1 MEPDVRYTFIG
12 ATLVALTAVAVLA
25 ILWFTQARQH
35 GADAK
40 YEIVFVRQSLEGLQI
55 GGDVTMR
62 GIKVGQVVDY
72 SLSPREINRVT
83 VIIRIKQDAPVTE
96 NTVAVVARTF
106 VTGIARI
113 NLRTLEPP
121 GPPLK
126 AKEGQDYPVIKE
138 GTSMEEKIEDVASHM
153 AESGTEAIERVN
165 DLLDKQNRDAVRQA
179 LVNIRDL
186 TAGLNA
192 RLDRID
198 QTLASVNRGVDAFGR
213 AATNISTAVDKVSSN
228 VEPVAKEAEA
238 SIREVGNAAKAIQV
252 QASLLAKQLE
262 TVSQTA
268 ALDLHATSRE
278 LRVTAEVLDR
288 TLSRYRDPRSLIF
301 GPSPGQL
308 GPGEKLK

>member
-12 ATLVALTAVAVLA
+12 ATLVALAGIAVLA
-25 ILWFTQARQH
+25 ILWFTQAGSH

-72 SLSPREINRVT
+72 SLSPREINRVS
-83 VIIRIKQDAPVTE
+83 VLIRIKRDAPVTE

-113 NLRTLEPP
+113 NLRTPEPP

-138 GTSMEEKIEDVASHM
+138 GTSMEEKIEDVASRM
-153 AESGTEAIERVN
+153 AESGTEALERLN
-165 DLLDKQNRDAVRQA
+165 DLLDKQNRETVRDV
-179 LVNIRDL
+179 LVNIRNL
-186 TAGLNA
+186 TAGLDA
-192 RLDRID
+192 RLERID

-213 AATNISTAVDKVSSN
+213 ASTSISAAVDKVSGN
-228 VEPVAKEAEA
+228 VEPVAKQTEA
-238 SIREVGNAAKAIQV
+238 SIREVGDAAKAIQI
-252 QASLLAKQLE
+252 QAALLAKQLE

-301 GPSPGQL
+301 GPSPAQL
-308 GPGEKLK
+308 GPGEKTK